1 LVDQN
6 SEKNWQSKSTNLR
19 FAQTVSHEVFGTDF
33 WYPILGLGK
42 GIFSRWGFLPGLGIF
57 GGLGDFWHT
66 ERFLAIGGF
75 WRGSKNFS
83 HPWQIWLAWQKLS
96 SPPKK

>member
-42 GIFSRWGFLPGLGIF
+42 GIFSRWGFLAGLGIF
-57 GGLGDFWHT
+57 GT
-66 ERFLAIGGF
+66 PRGF
-75 WRGSKNFS
+75 WQLGVFGGVQRIFPTPGKIGWHGRN
-83 HPWQIWLAWQKLS
+83 
-96 SPPKK
+96 